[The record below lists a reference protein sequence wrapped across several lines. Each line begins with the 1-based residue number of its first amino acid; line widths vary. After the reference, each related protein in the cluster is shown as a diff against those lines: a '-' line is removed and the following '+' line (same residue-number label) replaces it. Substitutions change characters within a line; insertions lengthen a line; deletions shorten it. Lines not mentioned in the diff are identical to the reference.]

1 MRIKQP
7 KGIRVWT
14 FIVQGAIKFYV
25 QQIQHTGKDYILLLS
40 KDIQMLFSYT
50 VHNSGIDNWDWSPV
64 QTPSAF
70 SARMSVTMHWRPE
83 AQEPKNPYGPPQG
96 SPSVRA
102 QTLQQ
107 PQGSQTVPAPLGQSS
122 SVTSSHSDGLQTQLN
137 PQVRDTDNPH
147 STTTVHSMTSGLPSS
162 PASELGAHFP

>member
-1 MRIKQP
+1 M
-7 KGIRVWT
+7 VVYLCVNLNT
-14 FIVQGAIKFYV
+14 FNRLCIQERPVSLQKILYSYSAI
-25 QQIQHTGKDYILLLS
+25 
-40 KDIQMLFSYT
+40 
-50 VHNSGIDNWDWSPV
+50 HNLEIDNWDWSPV

-70 SARMSVTMHWRPE
+70 SARMSVTMHWRAE

-122 SVTSSHSDGLQTQLN
+122 SETSSHSDGLQTQLN
-137 PQVRDTDNPH
+137 PRARDTETPH

-162 PASELGAHFP
+162 PASALGAHFP